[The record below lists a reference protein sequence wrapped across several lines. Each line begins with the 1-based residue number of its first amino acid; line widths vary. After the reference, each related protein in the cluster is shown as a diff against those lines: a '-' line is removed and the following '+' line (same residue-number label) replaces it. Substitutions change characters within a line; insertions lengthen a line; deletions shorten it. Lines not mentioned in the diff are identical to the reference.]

1 MGPPWGGGGG
11 GGKGKRPQAYCSK
24 DSYFDS
30 LLRPEDADAFGGAG
44 LLLYRSGANGVEV
57 LLASEKPWNPLA
69 NDYDP
74 LAWNPVGGKKAWSG
88 DYEAA
93 TTAARCLMEVFGN
106 CEGAPTKPEIEK
118 LCRSAPVVW
127 YPNGRFALFVKEYT
141 PEDGEVFG
149 VAEKAFADVKE
160 KGGYPFSPEEEGRT
174 DAKGRPTQRWVKQ
187 IEELEWVSGADLLAT
202 EKRKPLTDL
211 LKNLCLIG
219 AFEQF
224 LQEGTPPAAAPPPQP
239 EGGEGDA
246 RRKGGK
252 DSKGGGKKG
261 KDYGG
266 KNGGGKGK
274 DKGGKGM
281 KGAFGGKG
289 KGMPNYANF
298 APMPPPPLNA
308 QMYPIEMQRQML
320 GEKLYMTVQPMVST
334 PMTAQK
340 VTGMLLELPMPE
352 LMPLLG
358 PSPSERQL
366 LKQRVDEAMEV
377 LEAEEGQGAK

>member
-1 MGPPWGGGGG
+1 VVSARHYRWI
-11 GGKGKRPQAYCSK
+11 RETLHLANIDHWDIAFSN
-24 DSYFDS
+24 
-30 LLRPEDADAFGGAG
+30 AFGGSVAHPG
-44 LLLYRSGANGVEV
+44 ELLKSRTQGGRDLVLSSG
-57 LLASEKPWNPLA
+57 
-69 NDYDP
+69 
-74 LAWNPVGGKKAWSG
+74 
-88 DYEAA
+88 
-93 TTAARCLMEVFGN
+93 
-106 CEGAPTKPEIEK
+106 
-118 LCRSAPVVW
+118 
-127 YPNGRFALFVKEYT
+127 
-141 PEDGEVFG
+141 
-149 VAEKAFADVKE
+149 
-160 KGGYPFSPEEEGRT
+160 
-174 DAKGRPTQRWVKQ
+174 
-187 IEELEWVSGADLLAT
+187 EEL
-202 EKRKPLTDL
+202 PL
-211 LKNLCLIG
+211 G
-219 AFEQF
+219 
-224 LQEGTPPAAAPPPQP
+224 AAAPPPQL

-334 PMTAQK
+334 PMIAQK